1 MEAVDPSKQAR
12 FCNSFCAATQDIA
25 EGLSASRSTAA
36 DGHWMKWDEFCQE
49 IDLDPL
55 LVLYRD
61 PVPIFNTFV
70 MQYWA

>member
-25 EGLSASRSTAA
+25 EGLSASRSAAA

-49 IDLDPL
+49 IDLDPYSSCTGIRCL
-55 LVLYRD
+55 SSTPL
-61 PVPIFNTFV
+61 
-70 MQYWA
+70 